1 MLARRLRT
9 QLELRRRKAVAR
21 ARLERREAEEKARRE
36 TREVERR
43 MGRRE
48 AESWS
53 EAAVAS
59 EATLGAKEARVVAEV
74 DARWRDWL
82 AAVRSAAAKVHEDL
96 RRRLH
101 EAEVARGLAEA
112 AAARAEAGR
121 AEMAADCEGMA
132 AALVRQAVA
141 APVAARSGRRLVVEQ
156 EYEGEAEVG
165 TQTEAMGAA
174 TVAVQT
180 EARTAA
186 EGAVEMVV
194 GRRLHPAQAEAVER
208 AERAAARIER
218 VQLEVEAAASRYRSK
233 VDPERAPSAEPPI
246 QKIAS
251 PTGGRQLRKARV
263 RRQAAAAGVD
273 VLSLTIGKEQR
284 RHELAE
290 VECEGQMRQAL
301 LERRLDAA
309 HEEWLQRQ
317 QGVRGGAYVGEAQA
331 SVRFWQAAQN
341 SGIRLL
347 DVPD

>member
-9 QLELRRRKAVAR
+9 RLELRRRKAAAR
-21 ARLERREAEEKARRE
+21 ARLERREAEEKAKLE

-43 MGRRE
+43 VGRRE

-53 EAAVAS
+53 EAARAS

-82 AAVRSAAAKVHEDL
+82 AAVRSTAAKVQEDL

-112 AAARAEAGR
+112 AAARAEADR
-121 AEMAADCEGMA
+121 AEMAAECEGMA

-141 APVAARSGRRLVVEQ
+141 APVAARPGRRLVVVE
-156 EYEGEAEVG
+156 ECEGETEVG
-165 TQTEAMGAA
+165 TQTEVVGVA
-174 TVAVQT
+174 TMAVQT
-180 EARTAA
+180 EAVAAA
-186 EGAVEMVV
+186 EEAVEMVV
-194 GRRLHPAQAEAVER
+194 GRRLHPAQAEAVAR
-208 AERAAARIER
+208 AERAAARIEQ
-218 VQLEVEAAASRYRSK
+218 VQLKVEAAASRYS
-233 VDPERAPSAEPPI
+233 EAAQELSPSVELSTQA

-251 PTGGRQLRKARV
+251 PTGGRQLRKARE
-263 RRQAAAAGVD
+263 RRQAAAAGID
-273 VLSLTIGKEQR
+273 VLSLTSGKQQR
-284 RHELAE
+284 RRELAE
-290 VECEGQMRQAL
+290 VGSEGQALQAL

-317 QGVRGGAYVGEAQA
+317 HAQGGAYVGEAQA

-341 SGIRLL
+341 SGIKLL